1 MIQPTVLN
9 PRMLGQ
15 AVRAERKALGLTQ
28 QALAHAAGFRRQT
41 IVDLEAGRNVSLQV
55 LFAGLAAMGKGLS
68 IVDAR
73 LDLDRVHLL
82 LDPPDED

>member
-1 MIQPTVLN
+1 MLQPALLN

-15 AVRAERKALGLTQ
+15 AFRAERKALGLTQ
-28 QALAHAAGFRRQT
+28 QALAQAAGFRRQT

-55 LFAGLAAMGKGLS
+55 LFAGLSAMGKGLS

-73 LDLDRVHLL
+73 LDLDRIHLL
-82 LDPPDED
+82 LDGPRED

>member
-1 MIQPTVLN
+1 MVSPTALN

-15 AVRAERKALGLTQ
+15 AFRAERKAQGLTQ
-28 QALAHAAGFRRQT
+28 QALAQAAGVRRQT

-55 LFAGLAAMGKGLS
+55 LFAGLSAMGKGLS

-82 LDPPDED
+82 LDRPDED